1 MLLFLIFQVN
11 FIIPACVY
19 NMYLFIENGDE
30 DDAVP
35 EDEPLIIIDDDDD
48 EEHDGDDDGPVP
60 DIDVGNQKGRYLY
73 MSFCYRTMFITSIDT
88 MHSKLT
94 KCHWKRIKIAWNFK
108 IAGVRIFWHR
118 KTYF

>member
-11 FIIPACVY
+11 FIIPAWVY
-19 NMYLFIENGDE
+19 NMYFFIENGDE

-35 EDEPLIIIDDDDD
+35 EDENLIIINDEDD

-73 MSFCYRTMFITSIDT
+73 MSFWYRTMFITSIDT

-94 KCHWKRIKIAWNFK
+94 K
-108 IAGVRIFWHR
+108 
-118 KTYF
+118 